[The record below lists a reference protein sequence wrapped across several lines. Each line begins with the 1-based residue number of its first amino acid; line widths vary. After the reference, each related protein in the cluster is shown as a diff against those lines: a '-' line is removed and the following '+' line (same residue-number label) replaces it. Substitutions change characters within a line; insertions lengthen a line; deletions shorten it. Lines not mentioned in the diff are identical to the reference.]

1 MADNP
6 YISKLPMDSS
16 RLWPGKGPRI
26 IQLDVEL
33 TERCNNDCLHCSI
46 NLPEGDRKARKRE
59 LGAEAWK
66 EIFGQV
72 ADLGAL
78 TIRMTGGEPLLREDF
93 EELYLT
99 VRRLGMKVL
108 LFTNARLIT
117 PRIADLL
124 AKVPPLEKIEVT
136 VYGLSPESYE
146 AVTRRKGSFA
156 EFRQGVGLLLDR
168 RIPFAI
174 KGAFLPSNRQEVEAL
189 DHWAKAIPGMDG
201 PPSITAVFDLRGRRD
216 SAAKNRAIRK
226 LRPAPAEVL
235 AVLSRTGQA
244 YREGMAEFCR
254 KYMESGKGRLFLCG
268 AGREGSVDAYGI
280 YQPCLL
286 LRDPRLGFDLKKGGL
301 REALT
306 LFFPKVR
313 KIKVANPEFLKRC
326 GRCRLRGLCEQCPG
340 RSWSEHGTL
349 DTPVEY
355 LCEVAH
361 AQARDLGVL
370 KDGEMGWE
378 RR

>member
-1 MADNP
+1 MADGYCIRQSFYESP
-6 YISKLPMDSS
+6 
-16 RLWPGKGPRI
+16 LWSGKRPPLT
-26 IQLDVEL
+26 QLDVEL
-33 TERCNNDCLHCSI
+33 TERCNNDCIHCYI
-46 NLPEGDRKARKRE
+46 NLPENDKKVKHRE
-59 LGAEAWK
+59 LKTDEWK
-66 EIFGQV
+66 EIFKQ
-72 ADLGAL
+72 AAELGAL
-78 TIRMTGGEPLLREDF
+78 TIRVTGGEPLLREDF

-168 RIPFAI
+168 GIPFI
-174 KGAFLPSNRQEVEAL
+174 LKGAYLPPNRQEVEAL
-189 DHWAKAIPGMDG
+189 DNWAKAIPGMDG
-201 PPSITAVFDLRGRRD
+201 PPSFAALFDLRGRRD

-286 LRDPRLGFDLKKGGL
+286 LRDPGLGYKLELKAESSKLKGSFEVGGSSAEADSRGASL
-301 REALT
+301 EEKRPDSRPTGIKEALT
-306 LFFPKVR
+306 NFFPRSGK
-313 KIKVANPEFLKRC
+313 C
-326 GRCRLRGLCEQCPG
+326 GPG
-340 RSWSEHGTL
+340 IRSI
-349 DTPVEY
+349 
-355 LCEVAH
+355 
-361 AQARDLGVL
+361 
-370 KDGEMGWE
+370 
-378 RR
+378 